1 MNTAPKFV
9 SINHADYID
18 LYRQYK
24 DLLNPHRF
32 NYNGTYAVNSAHF
45 DWHKLGVEY
54 YDTNPNGKKFK
65 VLDYKKWMHHLML
78 AKISNPN

>member
-1 MNTAPKFV
+1 MMSSENEIKFV

-65 VLDYKKWMHHLML
+65 LLDYKKWMHHLML
-78 AKISNPN
+78 AKI